1 MNVKLLAGAGFAF
14 AAIFNLSAAAH
25 EMPAGTVQVSP
36 VVPGMGEHW
45 AEPAD
50 LPFGPIY
57 GKFGDKLVFI
67 EWMISQDDFEAGKS
81 WTGLWSKNGEE
92 MPPVDHIDIEFQP
105 TGHEGFEV
113 PHYDIHVYFVSH
125 EEHMAYK

>member
-25 EMPAGTVQVSP
+25 EMPAGAVQVSP

-50 LPFGPIY
+50 LPFGPIRADVAIPL
-57 GKFGDKLVFI
+57 DKRESDPDFQI
-67 EWMISQDDFEAGKS
+67 YISIGQAF
-81 WTGLWSKNGEE
+81 
-92 MPPVDHIDIEFQP
+92 
-105 TGHEGFEV
+105 
-113 PHYDIHVYFVSH
+113 
-125 EEHMAYK
+125 